1 MKPARPKPKKAA
13 RRSEPPHSAA
23 RRDTPVEVPSPHVT
37 APRPLGPPLHG
48 ALSERVL
55 RSETIEAGYE
65 VWEELREHHGA
76 ALARLADERRK
87 LSLQGEFILGTVR
100 AARDGSSPPPP
111 APDASTALAVQGNGL
126 DEYLNEASRK
136 LEQAKQELEA
146 AAAASAAKWDESFAM
161 VRAEIRG
168 RVQRQLTLLK
178 PRLRLRLRALAGDKR
193 ILHLDRPTADEAVL
207 LCFLFTGKLPSRYG
221 FLFDDSTD
229 DLRETPP
236 TLYAEE
242 GVLPAH
248 VRPDP
253 HALEL
258 LLDAKSEV
266 LPLKAMLPMRLPMM
280 LRLLER
286 GPVMEAEVADGLAF
300 RNVLSREE
308 AERVAGHLLKM
319 KLDGWVELELL
330 AE

>member
-13 RRSEPPHSAA
+13 RRTEPPRGAP

-37 APRPLGPPLHG
+37 APRPLGPPLQG

-55 RSETIEAGYE
+55 RSETLEAGYE

-100 AARDGSSPPPP
+100 AARDGSAAAP
-111 APDASTALAVQGNGL
+111 APEGSTALAVQGNGL
-126 DEYLNEASRK
+126 DDYLNEASRK
-136 LEQAKQELEA
+136 LEQAKKELEA
-146 AAAASAAKWDESFAM
+146 AASASAAKWQEAFAM
-161 VRAEIRG
+161 VRAELRG
-168 RVQRQLTLLK
+168 RVQRQLTLVK

-193 ILHLDRPTADEAVL
+193 ILHLDRVGADEAVL

-266 LPLKAMLPMRLPMM
+266 LPLKGMLPMRLPMM

-286 GPVMEAEVADGLAF
+286 GPVMEAEVADGVVF

-319 KLDGWVELELL
+319 KLDGWLELELL